1 MNVEISISYSFTI
14 FNHLNSK
21 ENAETQSTTFQLNLG
36 VEYQREEHKNNKER
50 EMLIVSF
57 HCAIIRFLLG

>member
-1 MNVEISISYSFTI
+1 MNVELSISYSFTV
-14 FNHLNSK
+14 FNHLNFK

-36 VEYQREEHKNNKER
+36 VEYQREEHQNNQER